1 MFTGWA
7 ELLMGLRDETR
18 TRLEWM
24 VKYAAPGPLPVGEAI
39 DGVSGN
45 YVMTARYVLKSF
57 TAEDVR

>member
-45 YVMTARYVLKSF
+45 YVMTARYVP
-57 TAEDVR
+57 TT